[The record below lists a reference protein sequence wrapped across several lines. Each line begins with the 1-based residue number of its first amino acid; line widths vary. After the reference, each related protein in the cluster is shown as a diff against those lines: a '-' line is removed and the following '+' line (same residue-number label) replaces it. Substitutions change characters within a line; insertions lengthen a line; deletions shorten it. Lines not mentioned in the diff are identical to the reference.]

1 MKKWNDK
8 TKKIALAAALIA
20 VGIGAFCGIRLCL
33 ITDKPVEVAA
43 ETQKADEDDVNVV
56 VDTEYEDVEVQE
68 TEELTVSTEPIDS
81 RKTADTDDATQSI
94 QNDPVKTEEN
104 KPSETPAE
112 AATEAEQNGSGEKPE
127 NKKIPADRE
136 NPSETPSSESSKEDA
151 PTTPKDGDIK
161 DGKIYFEGFGWVD
174 YNGGGTSGIQGDD
187 IYENGNTIG
196 IMD

>member
-33 ITDKPVEVAA
+33 ITDKPVEVAT

-127 NKKIPADRE
+127 NKKIPAD
-136 NPSETPSSESSKEDA
+136 TPDTTGDSGTDGTGASSSPQNGEV
-151 PTTPKDGDIK
+151 K
-161 DGKIYFEGFGWVD
+161 DGKIYIEGFGWVD
-174 YNGGGTSGIQGDD
+174 YEGGGTSGTQADD

>member
-33 ITDKPVEVAA
+33 ITDKPVEVAT
-43 ETQKADEDDVNVV
+43 ETQKADEDSVNVV

-81 RKTADTDDATQSI
+81 RKTADTDDITQSI

-127 NKKIPADRE
+127 NKKIPAD
-136 NPSETPSSESSKEDA
+136 TPDTTGDSGTDGTGASSSPQNGEV
-151 PTTPKDGDIK
+151 K
-161 DGKIYFEGFGWVD
+161 DGKIYIEGFGWVD
-174 YNGGGTSGIQGDD
+174 YEGGGTSGTQADD

>member
-33 ITDKPVEVAA
+33 ITDKPVEVAT

-94 QNDPVKTEEN
+94 QNDPVKTAEN
-104 KPSETPAE
+104 KPSEAPAE
-112 AATEAEQNGSGEKPE
+112 AATKAEQNGSSEKPE
-127 NKKIPADRE
+127 NKKIPAD
-136 NPSETPSSESSKEDA
+136 TPDTTGDSGTDGTGASSSPQNGEV
-151 PTTPKDGDIK
+151 K
-161 DGKIYFEGFGWVD
+161 DGKIYIEGFGWVD
-174 YNGGGTSGIQGDD
+174 YEGGGTSGTQADD

>member
-94 QNDPVKTEEN
+94 QNDPVKTAEN
-104 KPSETPAE
+104 KPSEAPAE
-112 AATEAEQNGSGEKPE
+112 AATKAEQNGSSEKPE

-136 NPSETPSSESSKEDA
+136 NPVSYTHLTL
-151 PTTPKDGDIK
+151 PTNCT
-161 DGKIYFEGFGWVD
+161 
-174 YNGGGTSGIQGDD
+174 
-187 IYENGNTIG
+187 
-196 IMD
+196 

>member
-8 TKKIALAAALIA
+8 TKKIVLAAALIA
-20 VGIGAFCGIRLCL
+20 VGLGAFCGIRFCL

-56 VDTEYEDVEVQE
+56 VDTEFEDLTAQE
-68 TEELTVSTEPIDS
+68 TEELTISTEPIDS
-81 RKTADTDDATQSI
+81 RKTADTDDTTQSI

-104 KPSETPAE
+104 KPSEAPAE
-112 AATEAEQNGSGEKPE
+112 ATTETEQNGSGEKPE
-127 NKKIPADRE
+127 NKKIPAD
-136 NPSETPSSESSKEDA
+136 TPDTTEDSGTDGTGTSSSPQNGEV
-151 PTTPKDGDIK
+151 K
-161 DGKIYFEGFGWVD
+161 DGKIYIEGFGWVD
-174 YNGGGTSGIQGDD
+174 YEGGGTSGTQADD

>member
-33 ITDKPVEVAA
+33 ITDKPVEVAT

-81 RKTADTDDATQSI
+81 RKTADTDDITQSI

-112 AATEAEQNGSGEKPE
+112 AATEAEQNGSSEKPE
-127 NKKIPADRE
+127 NKKIPCRYTGYDRRFR
-136 NPSETPSSESSKEDA
+136 NGWHRGVKFSSKRR
-151 PTTPKDGDIK
+151 
-161 DGKIYFEGFGWVD
+161 GKGRQDLYRGLRLGRLRGRRHIRHAG
-174 YNGGGTSGIQGDD
+174 
-187 IYENGNTIG
+187 
-196 IMD
+196 

>member
-33 ITDKPVEVAA
+33 ITDKPVEVAT

-81 RKTADTDDATQSI
+81 RKTADTDDITQSI
-94 QNDPVKTEEN
+94 QNEPVKTEEN

-127 NKKIPADRE
+127 NKKIPAD
-136 NPSETPSSESSKEDA
+136 TPDTTGDSGTDGTGASSSPQNGEV
-151 PTTPKDGDIK
+151 K
-161 DGKIYFEGFGWVD
+161 DGKIYIEGFGWVD
-174 YNGGGTSGIQGDD
+174 YEGGGTSGTQADD

>member
-33 ITDKPVEVAA
+33 ITDKPVEVAT

-68 TEELTVSTEPIDS
+68 TEEITVSTEPIDS
-81 RKTADTDDATQSI
+81 KKTADTDDITQSI

-112 AATEAEQNGSGEKPE
+112 AATEAEQNGSSEKPE
-127 NKKIPADRE
+127 NKKIPADTPDTTE
-136 NPSETPSSESSKEDA
+136 DSGTGDAGTPSSPQNGEV
-151 PTTPKDGDIK
+151 K
-161 DGKIYFEGFGWVD
+161 DGKIYIEGFGWVD
-174 YNGGGTSGIQGDD
+174 YEGGGTSGTQADD

>member
-1 MKKWNDK
+1 M
-8 TKKIALAAALIA
+8 
-20 VGIGAFCGIRLCL
+20 
-33 ITDKPVEVAA
+33 
-43 ETQKADEDDVNVV
+43 
-56 VDTEYEDVEVQE
+56 
-68 TEELTVSTEPIDS
+68 
-81 RKTADTDDATQSI
+81 KTA
-94 QNDPVKTEEN
+94 EN
-104 KPSETPAE
+104 KPSEAPAE
-112 AATEAEQNGSGEKPE
+112 AATKAEQNGSSEKPE

>member
-33 ITDKPVEVAA
+33 ITDKPVEVAT
-43 ETQKADEDDVNVV
+43 ETQKADEDSVNVV

-81 RKTADTDDATQSI
+81 RKTADTDDITQSI
-94 QNDPVKTEEN
+94 QNEPVKTEEN

-127 NKKIPADRE
+127 NKKIPAD
-136 NPSETPSSESSKEDA
+136 TPDTTGDSGTDGTGASSSPQNGEV
-151 PTTPKDGDIK
+151 K
-161 DGKIYFEGFGWVD
+161 DGKIYIEGFGWVD
-174 YNGGGTSGIQGDD
+174 YEGGGTSGTQADD

>member
-33 ITDKPVEVAA
+33 ITDKPVEVAT

-56 VDTEYEDVEVQE
+56 ADTEHEDVEVQE

-81 RKTADTDDATQSI
+81 RKTADTDDITQSI

-127 NKKIPADRE
+127 NKKIPAD
-136 NPSETPSSESSKEDA
+136 TPDTTGDSGTDGTGASSSPQNGEV
-151 PTTPKDGDIK
+151 K
-161 DGKIYFEGFGWVD
+161 DGKIYIEGFGWVD
-174 YNGGGTSGIQGDD
+174 YEGGGTSGTQADD